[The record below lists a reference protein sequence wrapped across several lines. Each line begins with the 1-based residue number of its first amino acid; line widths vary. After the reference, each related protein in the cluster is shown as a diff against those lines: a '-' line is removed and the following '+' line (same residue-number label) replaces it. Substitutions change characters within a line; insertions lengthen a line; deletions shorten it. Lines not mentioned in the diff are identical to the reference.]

1 MAEFCYKEQQ
11 EIKITMSKE
20 LEESK
25 INKKQEE
32 FAEGDEPMEEKG
44 LRISETWMYKIFVKS
59 AYRLINK
66 PLAVFRLTK
75 QVIAHMQR
83 YENVKE
89 FTKDV
94 RDHLNVL
101 IRMVRAYTKGEYRGI
116 SLQGVVLTVAA
127 LIYFVAPLD
136 FIPDFLL
143 IGLVDD
149 IALMM
154 WVYKNYSKEIEAFLQ
169 WEDDQKLRIELPK
182 PSPDTTED

>member
-1 MAEFCYKEQQ
+1 MNMKKNPEK
-11 EIKITMSKE
+11 IKM
-20 LEESK
+20 
-25 INKKQEE
+25 NKKQEE
-32 FAEGDEPMEEKG
+32 FAEGEEPLEDKG
-44 LRISETWMYKIFVKS
+44 LLISETWMYKIFIKS

-66 PLAVFRLTK
+66 PLAVLRLLK
-75 QVIAHMQR
+75 QTIAHMQR

-94 RDHLNVL
+94 RAHLNTL
-101 IRMVRAYTKGEYRGI
+101 IRIVRAYTKGEYRGI
-116 SLQGVVLTVAA
+116 SLQGIVLTVAA

-154 WVYKNYSKEIEAFLQ
+154 WVYKNYQQEIEGFLS
-169 WEDDQKLRIELPK
+169 WEDEQKVRIELP
-182 PSPDTTED
+182 SETEKEVEEQQSDSK

>member
-1 MAEFCYKEQQ
+1 MKKNPEKH
-11 EIKITMSKE
+11 KM
-20 LEESK
+20 
-25 INKKQEE
+25 NKKQEE
-32 FAEGDEPMEEKG
+32 FAEGEEPLEDKG
-44 LRISETWMYKIFVKS
+44 LLISETWMYKIFVKS

-66 PLAVFRLTK
+66 PLAVLRLLK
-75 QVIAHMQR
+75 QTINHMQR

-94 RDHLNVL
+94 RAHLNTL
-101 IRMVRAYTKGEYRGI
+101 IRMVRAYAKGEYRGI
-116 SLQGVVLTVAA
+116 SLQGIALTVAA

-154 WVYKNYSKEIEAFLQ
+154 WVYKNYQKEIEEFLD
-169 WEDDQKLRIELPK
+169 WEDEQKIRIELPSETEK
-182 PSPDTTED
+182 EEQQSDTNTV